1 MMYIITISHH
11 RQEIL
16 GRRDD
21 EGGDTVLG
29 DSKFSRERMETL
41 PRVAP
46 GVGAGSE
53 ATAATRASKVPS
65 PKAAVILPSLTDTQQ
80 GHCNASSGLNT
91 PTTRRLDKKRS
102 CKTKQGKVVAKT
114 PDGEAVVVA
123 DVGKDEDAEDDSS
136 SVSSYSSYGS
146 DSDGS
151 LSDSQ
156 SPRTTMKKEL
166 SKKVISATA
175 TNVTNDIICAVTTS
189 IKTGTRRTLPFN
201 CFHEVIFLAG
211 ALQG

>member
-1 MMYIITISHH
+1 
-11 RQEIL
+11 
-16 GRRDD
+16 
-21 EGGDTVLG
+21 
-29 DSKFSRERMETL
+29 METL

-53 ATAATRASKVPS
+53 ATARVGNVPS
-65 PKAAVILPSLTDTQQ
+65 PKAAVILPSLTDTQH

-156 SPRTTMKKEL
+156 SPRTAMKKEL

-189 IKTGTRRTLPFN
+189 IKTGTRRILFFS
-201 CFHEVIFLAG
+201 CFREVIFLAG
-211 ALQG
+211 VLQG